1 MKRLFIIVRLILFF
15 ILLLF
20 VVGVGIVWIFYNGL
34 VSELKWRDDIIFI
47 NRIAQIKQLLI
58 DGVNLDTL
66 FVYFN
71 RMMDVSQDILIIY
84 GDSINKIVNRI
95 NVSDGM
101 LNNIF
106 VSEIISVVGIYRS
119 IINDIEIDVLRI
131 NIDEVSLLLT
141 VIVVKLVLV
150 RYNMF
155 EQYKINSIIIC
166 IVVIVFCLVLSSLL
180 IRTGLREIKKLSGV
194 TEALNY
200 NDSREFVEVSVLSR
214 ELKFFGQALNK
225 MYYVLV
231 KDFERLSQFVDD
243 FVYEFRTLINV
254 LLGQNQVTFS

>member
-1 MKRLFIIVRLILFF
+1 M
-15 ILLLF
+15 
-20 VVGVGIVWIFYNGL
+20 
-34 VSELKWRDDIIFI
+34 
-47 NRIAQIKQLLI
+47 
-58 DGVNLDTL
+58 
-66 FVYFN
+66 
-71 RMMDVSQDILIIY
+71 IIY

-155 EQYKINSIIIC
+155 E
-166 IVVIVFCLVLSSLL
+166 
-180 IRTGLREIKKLSGV
+180 
-194 TEALNY
+194 
-200 NDSREFVEVSVLSR
+200 
-214 ELKFFGQALNK
+214 
-225 MYYVLV
+225 
-231 KDFERLSQFVDD
+231 
-243 FVYEFRTLINV
+243 
-254 LLGQNQVTFS
+254 